1 MLKIAN
7 ENSKQIKDI
16 KLENSENKKKID
28 SDITGIKKELESLKA
43 SLRVKNVIFYNVIE
57 DRDDNNRDLSGKIA
71 GILHQVGIDNRL
83 VDSVKRIGPKTGI
96 RPVVVTLMS
105 QKFKKEIFEKSYL
118 LRKKFN
124 ITVANDLSKAERE
137 EYNKM
142 KEIKK
147 ELKDNNID
155 ARIVNNKIQIENKSY
170 DFQEA
175 RKILISVRN
184 RNKKDD
190 NQVENFSGNLDTKLA
205 EKKRAASSSPGQINK
220 LERKKEKIEI
230 NNDVIHN
237 NNNSEEVIPEIKQ

>member
-1 MLKIAN
+1 MLEIAN

-175 RKILISVRN
+175 REILISVRN

-205 EKKRAASSSPGQINK
+205 EKKKSC
-220 LERKKEKIEI
+220 
-230 NNDVIHN
+230 
-237 NNNSEEVIPEIKQ
+237 